1 MAEALNVEQVLQG
14 IFEDFSEVS
23 NEESEEKERRDLAED
38 GGGDVPMHEN
48 MDAIVY
54 LKTRAIYPRKLFIN
68 ESQIWLTAIRRRLSG
83 RRSIQQPF
91 TGVVRRDI
99 PLEVFNVLV
108 PLVGK
113 LGLGRPTAM
122 VEKSRKAVVIAFSD
136 LASTTRFLSTL
147 SAVATEELV
156 ETYMRKELKGRKSGS
171 KVELLVSEDKQ
182 FSLIYHFKKGQM
194 EIFFILASGTVMVS
208 RSIISWYFIAN
219 FF

>member
-23 NEESEEKERRDLAED
+23 DGESEEKERRDLAED
-38 GGGDVPMHEN
+38 EGGDVPTHEN

-83 RRSIQQPF
+83 RRSIRQPF

-122 VEKSRKAVVIAFSD
+122 VEKSRKAVLIAFSD

-147 SAVATEELV
+147 SAIATEELV

-171 KVELLVSEDKQ
+171 KVELFVSEDKQ
-182 FSLIYHFKKGQM
+182 FSLTYHLKKGQM
-194 EIFFILASGTVMVS
+194 EIFF
-208 RSIISWYFIAN
+208 YFGEWN
-219 FF
+219 SYGFPQHN

>member
-23 NEESEEKERRDLAED
+23 DGESEEKERRDLAED
-38 GGGDVPMHEN
+38 GAGDVPMHET

-83 RRSIQQPF
+83 RRSIRQPF

-108 PLVGK
+108 PLGGK

-122 VEKSRKAVVIAFSD
+122 VEKSRKAVVIL
-136 LASTTRFLSTL
+136 LAIWQVPL
-147 SAVATEELV
+147 
-156 ETYMRKELKGRKSGS
+156 GS
-171 KVELLVSEDKQ
+171 CQ
-182 FSLIYHFKKGQM
+182 RYQQ
-194 EIFFILASGTVMVS
+194 
-208 RSIISWYFIAN
+208 
-219 FF
+219 